1 MLVTLRIVR
10 TALNIATLISEDI
23 FYSELIVS
31 SIIFELPSPT
41 VNQIIVFIAE
51 AFFDDTISIEA
62 LSIGLARI
70 TVCVFNY
77 LAEPARS
84 RDL

>member
-1 MLVTLRIVR
+1 LVTLRILR
-10 TALNIATLISEDI
+10 TALNIATLISEDL

-31 SIIFELPSPT
+31 SIIFKLPSPT
-41 VNQIIVFIAE
+41 VNQIIVLIAE

-70 TVCVFNY
+70 TVCVFKY